1 MRKNRLLWIVLG
13 ILAVLF
19 LVGWSNYSKDGHS
32 IGQYDVTYDSITVTS
47 TRTSIPVDCEGLFL
61 KADDWGAG
69 DFVYVGGSTVTTTDN
84 GFELG
89 QGDELSLSF
98 HTVTGYYPANSVY
111 LVSTSS
117 SPITIFY
124 VCLN

>member
-1 MRKNRLLWIVLG
+1 MTKKRLMIALIALSIFG
-13 ILAVLF
+13 LI
-19 LVGWSNYSKDGHS
+19 GWTRLTKDGHS
-32 IGQYDVTYDSITVTS
+32 VGTYDVTYNSLAVTS
-47 TRTSIPVDCEGLFL
+47 TRTSIPVACEGVFI
-61 KADDWGAG
+61 KADDFGAS
-69 DFVYVGGSTVTTTDN
+69 DFVYVGGSNVTTTAN

-98 HTVTGYYPANSVY
+98 HTVTGYYPANSIY

-117 SPITIFY
+117 SPIYVFY